1 MMQCRIINYKITER
15 RIIQHRIIK
24 GFRTSNEHGQK
35 IQGQT
40 TERRIFQGRTIQGQT
55 TERRIF
61 QGQRQMIKT
70 QRGI

>member
-1 MMQCRIINYKITER
+1 MT
-15 RIIQHRIIK
+15 
-24 GFRTSNEHGQK
+24 HGQK